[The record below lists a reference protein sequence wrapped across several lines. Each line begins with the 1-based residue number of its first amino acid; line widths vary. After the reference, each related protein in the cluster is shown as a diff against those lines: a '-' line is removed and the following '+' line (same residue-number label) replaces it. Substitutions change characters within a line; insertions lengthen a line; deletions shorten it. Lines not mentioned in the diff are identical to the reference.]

1 MTITTLKS
9 TLERNIRLNSVKG
22 LYAAHKFTEL
32 IDILT
37 DSLANSSIKCDDADN
52 SLLNVSTQYEV
63 LLEAYWTLEQF
74 EDCLIWSERC
84 LKYALDRFIRAPA
97 NTFRKKKWA
106 DSVSF
111 VLTYIEALILG
122 ESISIGK
129 IFNEMQYQTAKT
141 YIFTVACLEKY
152 YARLIQNI
160 IAIVVHQLDTPF
172 DKNNNPMHPINTK
185 MPWVILHHILE
196 REEYINSS
204 TTLKKAIAPADGA
217 EVSEETLPN
226 SLIVFFTAHEYL
238 GLRAWCTKHNGA
250 LLLYIMEIV
259 ATRLRA
265 PYLEPFRDIIAEYLE
280 QVTYCLYGYPAKKA
294 RARHIEEHNACNVEL
309 TWTRA
314 VQLFDIYRPDSLPE
328 FNSYKSVFSTAII

>member
-1 MTITTLKS
+1 
-9 TLERNIRLNSVKG
+9 
-22 LYAAHKFTEL
+22 
-32 IDILT
+32 
-37 DSLANSSIKCDDADN
+37 
-52 SLLNVSTQYEV
+52 
-63 LLEAYWTLEQF
+63 
-74 EDCLIWSERC
+74 
-84 LKYALDRFIRAPA
+84 
-97 NTFRKKKWA
+97 
-106 DSVSF
+106 
-111 VLTYIEALILG
+111 
-122 ESISIGK
+122 
-129 IFNEMQYQTAKT
+129 
-141 YIFTVACLEKY
+141 
-152 YARLIQNI
+152 
-160 IAIVVHQLDTPF
+160 
-172 DKNNNPMHPINTK
+172 MHPINTK

-204 TTLKKAIAPADGA
+204 TTLKKPKTPADGA
-217 EVSEETLPN
+217 TEVNEETLPN

-265 PYLEPFRDIIAEYLE
+265 PYLEPFRDTIAEYLE

-328 FNSYKSVFSTAII
+328 FNSYKSVFLTEIL